1 MVGQCPSRAAGD
13 GKESMGG
20 IAVWARFPGWSGVT
34 WRSCRFAEYGA
45 EMNGPIHPVSV
56 PSELKAFEEPSCLLP
71 SESRKKFELSA
82 GW

>member
-1 MVGQCPSRAAGD
+1 
-13 GKESMGG
+13 
-20 IAVWARFPGWSGVT
+20 
-34 WRSCRFAEYGA
+34 
-45 EMNGPIHPVSV
+45 MNGPIHPVSV